1 MGVEYDT
8 YYQTENLFGD
18 PYPELIDFYSNIESK
33 GRLLDLG
40 CGQGRD
46 AIALARLGYEVIGLD
61 YSQVG
66 INQLNAIAQKDNL
79 SLTGIVGDIYMYSD
93 YSQIDFILLNSMF
106 HFGKNERLKEQ
117 NLLKRIIDL
126 SSPNTIITICIQN
139 TGKKTEILQNTLS
152 EIANLKTINRIDIT
166 FIYEDPD
173 SDHRSTTP
181 YEIISIQKQPS

>member
-1 MGVEYDT
+1 M
-8 YYQTENLFGD
+8 
-18 PYPELIDFYSNIESK
+18 
-33 GRLLDLG
+33 
-40 CGQGRD
+40 
-46 AIALARLGYEVIGLD
+46 ARLGYEVIGLD

-106 HFGKNERLKEQ
+106 HFGKKERLKEQ

-126 SSPNTIITICIQN
+126 SLPNTIITICIQN

-166 FIYEDPD
+166 SIYEDPD
-173 SDHRSTTP
+173 SDHRSTTL
-181 YEIISIQKQPS
+181 YEMISIQKQPSRPIIIVLNFIKVYDHTP

>member
-18 PYPELIDFYSNIESK
+18 PYPELIDFYSNIETK
-33 GRLLDLG
+33 GKLLDLG

-46 AIALARLGYEVIGLD
+46 AIALARLGYKVIGLD

-66 INQLNAIAQKDNL
+66 IDQLNAIAQKENL
-79 SLTGIVGDIYMYSD
+79 SLTGIAGDIYIYSD
-93 YSQIDFILLNSMF
+93 FSQFDFILLNSML
-106 HFGKNERLKEQ
+106 HFGKKERLKEQ

-139 TGKKTEILQNTLS
+139 TGKKTEILQNTLA
-152 EIANLKTINRIDIT
+152 EIANLKTVYRTDIT
-166 FIYEDPD
+166 YIYEDPD
-173 SDHRSTTP
+173 TDHRSTTL
-181 YEIISIQKQPS
+181 YEMISIQKQPS